1 MKYGALEVIMY
12 VVEVYTISM
21 NSRSVCQETDIR
33 IPNEMCFSWHWSPT
47 TTQLDIVTKLVMS
60 RNILDIDLN
69 KNSPLVVFG
78 DCFNELGVAYR

>member
-33 IPNEMCFSWHWSPT
+33 IPNEMCFS
-47 TTQLDIVTKLVMS
+47 
-60 RNILDIDLN
+60 
-69 KNSPLVVFG
+69 
-78 DCFNELGVAYR
+78 